1 MKPLLKFNVSPCNI
15 VGGHIIQETADSYRT
30 FLNSRDNVDFLY
42 VYDIEHIR
50 QGLYIVRVLP
60 RDKEHYTSQDM
71 LFIESNGLVFGFSAT
86 MRENINNKLSRADSY
101 FILTSNATGLI
112 FLSEPSVITFELTV
126 NA

>member
-1 MKPLLKFNVSPCNI
+1 MYMISNI
-15 VGGHIIQETADSYRT
+15 FV
-30 FLNSRDNVDFLY
+30 
-42 VYDIEHIR
+42 